1 MPSQALLDAFQDRL
15 AYRFQN
21 LDLLRAALTH
31 RSFHH
36 EAHGASPQDNE
47 RLEFL
52 GDSILGLIVGEYLV
66 AEFPRHQEGDLS
78 KAKGR
83 LVSGVVLAKVAR
95 SLRVGEVL
103 CLGRGEEM
111 TKGREKS
118 SLLANALEA
127 VIAAV
132 YLDCGFQHTKTLVLR
147 WLRDEL
153 RGLHPRDRAASGA
166 SGRDYSGD
174 YKGLFQQWC
183 QRSHNVLPSYK
194 VLSESGPHHAKVFE
208 VQVAVQGTTYGV
220 GWGRTK
226 KEAEQEAARTALDR
240 TEGRTE
246 GPPDGE

>member
-1 MPSQALLDAFQDRL
+1 MDLLDAFQNRL

-36 EAHGASPQDNE
+36 ESHGATPQDNE

-52 GDSILGLIVGEYLV
+52 GDSVLGLAVSEYLTQT
-66 AEFPRHQEGDLS
+66 FPRYNEGDLS
-78 KAKGR
+78 KARGR

-95 SLRVGEVL
+95 SLKVGEVL
-103 CLGRGEEM
+103 RLGRGEEM

-127 VIAAV
+127 IIAAV

-147 WLRDEL
+147 WLLDEI
-153 RGLHPRDRAASGA
+153 RGTQPKDRAA
-166 SGRDYSGD
+166 GD
-174 YKGLFQQWC
+174 SKGLFQQWC
-183 QRSHNVLPSYK
+183 QRSFNVLPLYR

-208 VQVAVQGTTYGV
+208 VQVEVRDKLYGV
-220 GWGRTK
+220 GWGRNK
-226 KEAEQEAARTALDR
+226 KEAEQEAAKTALER
-240 TEGRTE
+240 IEGRQDAAE
-246 GPPDGE
+246 